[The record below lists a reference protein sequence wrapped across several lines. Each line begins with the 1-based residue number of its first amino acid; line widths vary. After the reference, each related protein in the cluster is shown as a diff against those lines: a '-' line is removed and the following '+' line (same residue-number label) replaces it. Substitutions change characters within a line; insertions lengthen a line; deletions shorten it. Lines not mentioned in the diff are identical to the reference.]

1 MTRSERRT
9 FWWSHFEAWQAG
21 DQSQAAYCRQHDLS
35 AVTFSWWKCR
45 FEREQLTAAVNNGHD
60 NGFGSLVEVRLA
72 DQEPSVASAG
82 VTVELGPQVRLQLAR
97 DFDATALQRAV
108 RALTDAGR

>member
-1 MTRSERRT
+1 MTRDERRT

-35 AVTFSWWKCR
+35 AVTFSWWKRR
-45 FEREQLTAAVNNGHD
+45 FERERLISAVGD
-60 NGFGSLVEVRLA
+60 GEAGASLIEVQV
-72 DQEPSVASAG
+72 DDTQCGASAG
-82 VTVELGPQVRLQLAR
+82 VIVELGSRLRLQLAR

-108 RALTDAGR
+108 RALSDAGC